1 MNALVRW
8 GSPAALAAAVL
19 LAAATTGAA
28 LDRWESLGGDGAR
41 LELAAERR
49 EIEIGA
55 VAEPSA

>member
-1 MNALVRW
+1 MEAEQ
-8 GSPAALAAAVL
+8 L
-19 LAAATTGAA
+19 LLFHHDPLHTDDYLDAFLGAA
-28 LDRWESLGGDGAR
+28 LDRWEALGGDGAR